1 MKRKLLF
8 VCAGLL
14 LVVCSVSAQQKEGKK
29 NIEKLCGCFEVQFKY
44 AETFSPDEDYK
55 FHNRENL
62 AAGAE
67 LVVPIEMS
75 DKKIML
81 QHLLVISDSMI
92 VKHWREDWTYE
103 DPQLFVY
110 KGDKTWEKTLLKP
123 EEVKGKWTQTVWE
136 VSEAPR
142 YQGVSEWIK
151 TNGKTIWENT
161 ADAPLPRREYSIRSD
176 YNVLKR
182 GNRIILNEDG
192 WIHDQDNQKIIRES
206 GTDKLLVEEKG
217 INSYKRIDD
226 KQCAAGAAYWKK
238 NKLYW
243 SKVRAV
249 WEQYMA
255 QHNTVTI
262 KDKVDGKQL
271 HDYLFAQAKDFATG
285 KIAAADIDASI
296 KASVERY
303 FVDAKEVAKG
313 K

>member
-1 MKRKLLF
+1 MKHKSLFILGAALLST
-8 VCAGLL
+8 VSL
-14 LVVCSVSAQQKEGKK
+14 SAQQKEGKK
-29 NIEKLCGCFEVQFKY
+29 NIEKLCGCFEVQFMY

-67 LVVPIEMS
+67 LVVPVEMS

-81 QHLLVISDSMI
+81 QHLLVISDTMI

-110 KGDKTWEKTLLKP
+110 KGDKTWGKTMLKP
-123 EEVKGKWTQTVWE
+123 EQVKGKWTQTVWE

-151 TNGKTIWENT
+151 TDGKTIWENT
-161 ADAPLPRREYSIRSD
+161 ADAPLPRREYSVRSD

-182 GNRIILNEDG
+182 GNRIILNEQG
-192 WIHDQDNQKIIRES
+192 WIHDQDNQKIIREN
-206 GTDKLLVEEKG
+206 GTDKLLVQEKG

-226 KQCAAGAAYWKK
+226 KQCAAGATYWKK
-238 NKLYW
+238 NQLYW

-249 WEQYMA
+249 WDQYMA

-296 KASVERY
+296 RASVERY